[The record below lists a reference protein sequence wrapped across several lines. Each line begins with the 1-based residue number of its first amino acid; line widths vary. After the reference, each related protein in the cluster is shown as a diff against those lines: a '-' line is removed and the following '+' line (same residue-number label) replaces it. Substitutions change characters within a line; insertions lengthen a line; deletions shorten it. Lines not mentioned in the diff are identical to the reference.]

1 MKSSESRDSGM
12 AHAFGVLRRLRYGD
26 IKTVVWAHNYHI
38 AEDAR
43 SSAWETRTMGSF
55 LREMFGS
62 SYVALAL
69 IANIS
74 EVDWP
79 NVGGCGPSRVFRF
92 NEVVERR
99 LHDLGY
105 EALLLD
111 FDFPGGKPPFLA
123 PGEDLPFSES
133 RMVPASQF
141 DGAFFL
147 ERSRKMAPLS
157 WPSCQ

>member
-1 MKSSESRDSGM
+1 M
-12 AHAFGVLRRLRYGD
+12 AYAFGVLRRLRYGD

-38 AEDAR
+38 AKDAR
-43 SSAWETRTMGSF
+43 ASAWATRTMGSF
-55 LREMFGS
+55 LRELFGS

-74 EVDWP
+74 EIDWP
-79 NVGGCGPSRVFRF
+79 SQGCGPIPIFFPVR
-92 NEVVERR
+92 VERQ

-111 FDFPGGKPPFLA
+111 LDFPGGKPPFLA
-123 PGEDLPFSES
+123 PGERFRFSETS
-133 RMVPASQF
+133 MVPANQF

-147 ERSRKMAPLS
+147 ERSRKMAPLR